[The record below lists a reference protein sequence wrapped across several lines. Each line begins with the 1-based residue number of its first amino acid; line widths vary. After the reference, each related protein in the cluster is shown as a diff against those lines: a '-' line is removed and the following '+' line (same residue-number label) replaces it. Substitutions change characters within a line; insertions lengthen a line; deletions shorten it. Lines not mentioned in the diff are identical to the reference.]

1 MVGNI
6 ISGIGEALS
15 ARKMRKAQE
24 KELNNLKESSFIS
37 PALLQAEAAASKD
50 LNTTRYA
57 GQDQDE
63 AAIRQ
68 NAANAFSNVS
78 RATTSSTNLVNA
90 AMGIQGNQNR
100 AMDRVAQR
108 FQQVKDGLRGRW
120 TNLLLQKAGQ
130 QLSNRRQ
137 YEATKSSLKGAI
149 MQNRARQSNA
159 IWNAGAGVAD
169 AAEAY
174 LSGGNSIL
182 ANRLNKG
189 GFGGRGTD
197 SWWNQMAKFGRQYD
211 NINAPEEG
219 YV

>member
-1 MVGNI
+1 MVGQV
-6 ISGIGEALS
+6 ISGIGQALS
-15 ARKMRKAQE
+15 ARRMRKDQE
-24 KELNNLKESSFIS
+24 KVLKNLQESNFIS

-50 LNTTRYA
+50 LNATRYA

-63 AAIRQ
+63 ARIRQ
-68 NAANAFSNVS
+68 SSSNAFDNVS

-100 AMDRVAQR
+100 AMAGVGQR
-108 FQQVKDGLRGRW
+108 LQQVKEGQRGRW

-137 YEATKSSLKGAI
+137 YEGTKSALQGAI
-149 MQNRARQSNA
+149 MQNRARQTNA
-159 IWNAGAGVAD
+159 LWNAGAGVAD

-174 LSGGNSIL
+174 FSGGTSKI
-182 ANRLNKG
+182 AERFNKG
-189 GFGGRGTD
+189 RSGGGGGN
-197 SWWNQMAKFGRQYD
+197 WWNQMAKYGTQYD
-211 NINAPEEG
+211 NINAPEQG